1 MPSLSNAFLVCMIK
15 NQFQGSSQLFYVT
28 LYSVVELNTVL
39 GPDYMSRAGPVSRA
53 DVSFPGFWHV
63 C

>member
-1 MPSLSNAFLVCMIK
+1 MTSRENDLLRDEREWRTGYTVNARISARGAYLIF
-15 NQFQGSSQLFYVT
+15 
-28 LYSVVELNTVL
+28 L

-53 DVSFPGFWHV
+53 GFSLPGSRHV

>member
-1 MPSLSNAFLVCMIK
+1 MSTKMAD
-15 NQFQGSSQLFYVT
+15 GRH
-28 LYSVVELNTVL
+28 L

-53 DVSFPGFWHV
+53 GVSLPGSRHV